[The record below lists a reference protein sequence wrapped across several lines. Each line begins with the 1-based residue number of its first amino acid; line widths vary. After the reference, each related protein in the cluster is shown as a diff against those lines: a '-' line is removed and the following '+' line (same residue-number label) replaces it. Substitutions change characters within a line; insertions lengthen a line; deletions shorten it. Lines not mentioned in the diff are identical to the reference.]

1 MGSTTDFYGEE
12 DLECCLRCGKRVG
25 LQGVAVTIGTK
36 TFHLFYLCDE
46 CGRINI
52 DELLKMI
59 RWYKE
64 KGTTCIGTAK
74 P

>member
-1 MGSTTDFYGEE
+1 MDSATDFYSES

-46 CGRINI
+46 CGRIDI

-59 RWYKE
+59 NSYRE
-64 KGTTCIGTAK
+64 KGTTGIGAAK
-74 P
+74 S